1 MPIIDP
7 AEWSD
12 RVRDVWRCY
21 AEPLVR
27 LVAGRLY
34 RPRGQWPVEELIE
47 RCVDSLSNDA
57 VIDRRLH
64 DLDPAARKLLALM
77 AYSRQPRWKAGSLV
91 ELLAAIGHAEG
102 MRPVLTLM
110 DEGLLYPELDKVTSL
125 HGFEQWMCQ
134 AGGAG
139 YWVFTHANVL
149 ARAHDFDLGL
159 SNVPTAAVEAS
170 GIQESDGLDWLLRLA
185 TIWQQAAA
193 GSIRQT
199 QSGDFFKRD
208 IERLRNDPLLNAGL
222 ESPMA
227 VPDPALL
234 AAALARH
241 EQILIAN
248 ENELRAGHLPSEW
261 DDGLPT
267 CAPVRMGVRLARRQL
282 ELRRRRSRSSRY
294 DESVSLGVLA

>member
-77 AYSRQPRWKAGSLV
+77 AHSRQPRWKAGSLV

-110 DEGLLYPELDKVTSL
+110 DEGLLYPEIADKAAPL

-149 ARAHDFDLGL
+149 ARA
-159 SNVPTAAVEAS
+159 PM
-170 GIQESDGLDWLLRLA
+170 I
-185 TIWQQAAA
+185 
-193 GSIRQT
+193 SI
-199 QSGDFFKRD
+199 SVF
-208 IERLRNDPLLNAGL
+208 
-222 ESPMA
+222 
-227 VPDPALL
+227 
-234 AAALARH
+234 
-241 EQILIAN
+241 
-248 ENELRAGHLPSEW
+248 
-261 DDGLPT
+261 
-267 CAPVRMGVRLARRQL
+267 RMFQPRR
-282 ELRRRRSRSSRY
+282 
-294 DESVSLGVLA
+294 